1 TDGNYYWT
9 VKIGAADPVWMLDKD
24 GNKIRTTGDN
34 GKDAVSP
41 QVRINSATN
50 MWEISVDGGVSWV
63 STGVAAT
70 GATGAAGVSP
80 QVRINSATN
89 TWEISIDG
97 GVSWTGTGVAATG
110 ATGAA
115 GKDGKDGS
123 SPVVSV
129 KLFTDGNYYWTING
143 EWLIVDGNFVPA
155 TGPQGQRGATGPKG
169 DAVFAANGIN
179 NTNADYVGFTLA
191 NGTKIQLPRYK
202 PFKIGL
208 DAGNDAITLSAVD
221 TTLSLK
227 LPSGFVESDYSSIM
241 ARMITK
247 NTEDSDIK
255 TKAGVGPAWEVTVN
269 KPTFTAAGVC
279 KDDAAVNIK
288 PIIGRLAVGDNSML
302 EVSIIDADGG
312 SITASRVITAGEIAT
327 FNSSTHTVNVITRGS
342 LTSALV
348 NDAVNTGN
356 TLIING
362 LLSGEYTGN
371 DIGTSDNITRD
382 WNALRSY
389 IRGRS
394 ANIDLTLNNVANVIT
409 HALSNCPN
417 LASVSVPNAVSI
429 EKWAFENCT
438 QLITVDLPNAVSVG
452 KAAFYKCG
460 QLATVSLPKA
470 VYIKQYSFS
479 ECSQLATI
487 SLPNVTSVGMSAFY
501 SCTKLATVSL
511 PNVTSIEDCVF
522 CYCSNLK
529 NADLP
534 NATSVKYSA
543 FENCTQLTTISL
555 PKVTSVGNMAFKNC
569 TALTTIDLPK
579 VTSVGNWAFYGCTH
593 LTTID
598 LPNVVSVNSLA
609 FEECTQLTTVSLPKV
624 TSVGNMAFQNCSA
637 LTTLKL
643 AAAGAIDSFGDDV
656 FLGVTTGSCDL
667 YIGAAEIATAADL
680 PNKKWRVRTWKSIS
694 QYNL

>member
-1 TDGNYYWT
+1 MLCAGCYDDTQLKTDIADLQSRVTAIENWCTTANSQISALQSLVQALEEKDYVTGVAPLADGTGYTISFTKSKPVTIKHGEKGDKGDKGDDAIAPVIGVALDTDGNYYWT
-9 VKIGAADPVWMLDKD
+9 VKIGAADPVWMLDAD

-70 GATGAAGVSP
+70 GAAGAAGVSP

-89 TWEISIDG
+89 TWEISVDG

-115 GKDGKDGS
+115 GKDGKDGKDGS

-169 DAVFAANGIN
+169 DAVFAANGID

-202 PFKIGL
+202 PFKIGN
-208 DAGNDAITLSAVD
+208 DAVNDAITLTAADITVP
-221 TTLSLK
+221 LK

-247 NTEDSDIK
+247 NTTDSDIK

-269 KPTFTAAGVC
+269 KPTFTAGVC
-279 KDDAAVNIK
+279 NDNASVNIK
-288 PIIGRLAVGDNSML
+288 PIMGQLAVGDNSML
-302 EVSIIDADGG
+302 EVSLIDADGG
-312 SITASRVITAGEIAT
+312 KITASRVITAGPIAT
-327 FNSSTHTVNVITRGS
+327 ADPTNHTVNVITRGS
-342 LTSALV
+342 LTSSLID
-348 NDAVNTGN
+348 DAVSGSN

-362 LLSGEYTGN
+362 LLSGENTANIAITG
-371 DIGTSDNITRD
+371 D
-382 WNALRSY
+382 WNVLRTF
-389 IRGRS
+389 IQART
-394 ANIDLTLNNVANVIT
+394 ANIDLTLNNVENVIGG
-409 HALSNCPN
+409 ALHNCQK
-417 LASVSVPNAVSI
+417 LASVS
-429 EKWAFENCT
+429 
-438 QLITVDLPNAVSVG
+438 LPNAVSVG
-452 KAAFYKCG
+452 WTAFG
-460 QLATVSLPKA
+460 G
-470 VYIKQYSFS
+470 
-479 ECSQLATI
+479 CSQLAT
-487 SLPNVTSVGMSAFY
+487 V
-501 SCTKLATVSL
+501 
-511 PNVTSIEDCVF
+511 
-522 CYCSNLK
+522 
-529 NADLP
+529 DLP
-534 NATSVKYSA
+534 NA
-543 FENCTQLTTISL
+543 
-555 PKVTSVGNMAFKNC
+555 
-569 TALTTIDLPK
+569 
-579 VTSVGNWAFYGCTH
+579 TSVGNWAFYGCTH

-624 TSVGNMAFQNCSA
+624 TSVGEGAFSCTA

-643 AAAGAIDSFGDDV
+643 AASSAINPFGSNV

-667 YIGAAEIATAADL
+667 YIGTAEIAAQSVTL
-680 PNKKWRVRTWKSIS
+680 GNNQPWRSKTWKSIS
-694 QYNL
+694 QYSL

>member
-1 TDGNYYWT
+1 MKIRSFVLFALATMLCAGCYDDTQLKTDIADLQGRVTAIENWCTTANSQISALQSLVQALEEKDYVTGVAPLADGTGYTISFTKSKPITIKHGEKGDKGDKGDDAIAPVIGVALDTDGNYYWT

-288 PIIGRLAVGDNSML
+288 PIIGRLAVGDNSMP

-312 SITASRVITAGEIAT
+312 KITASRVITAGEIAT

-342 LTSALV
+342 LTSSMID
-348 NDAVNTGN
+348 DAVSGSN

-394 ANIDLTLNNVANVIT
+394 ANID
-409 HALSNCPN
+409 
-417 LASVSVPNAVSI
+417 
-429 EKWAFENCT
+429 
-438 QLITVDLPNAVSVG
+438 
-452 KAAFYKCG
+452 
-460 QLATVSLPKA
+460 
-470 VYIKQYSFS
+470 
-479 ECSQLATI
+479 
-487 SLPNVTSVGMSAFY
+487 
-501 SCTKLATVSL
+501 
-511 PNVTSIEDCVF
+511 
-522 CYCSNLK
+522 
-529 NADLP
+529 
-534 NATSVKYSA
+534 
-543 FENCTQLTTISL
+543 
-555 PKVTSVGNMAFKNC
+555 
-569 TALTTIDLPK
+569 
-579 VTSVGNWAFYGCTH
+579 
-593 LTTID
+593 
-598 LPNVVSVNSLA
+598 
-609 FEECTQLTTVSLPKV
+609 
-624 TSVGNMAFQNCSA
+624 
-637 LTTLKL
+637 
-643 AAAGAIDSFGDDV
+643 
-656 FLGVTTGSCDL
+656 
-667 YIGAAEIATAADL
+667 
-680 PNKKWRVRTWKSIS
+680 
-694 QYNL
+694 